1 MDDNANSSDKA
12 KENSTAEANEK
23 NTDMDI
29 WNNCI
34 INLLIKMI
42 LIIYYR
48 SNEDDNK

>member
-23 NTDMDI
+23 NTDMEI
-29 WNNCI
+29 WNICF
-34 INLLIKMI
+34 INLLIKTT

-48 SNEDDNK
+48 SNKDDIK